1 MDFKDIKKKC
11 RQGYKAMIPGWE
23 GYLDW
28 DYSKD
33 EIYFHNKDYI
43 LSQTDLENN
52 FNIQSR
58 TDLYYII

>member
-1 MDFKDIKKKC
+1 
-11 RQGYKAMIPGWE
+11 MIPGWE

-58 TDLYYII
+58 NDLYYII